1 MGPLTAS
8 LLTFLHKVTGSV
20 LVLFGMVLFP
30 MPIPVGLIMIALGL
44 LLLAPYFKPV
54 QMLVRRLRRKS
65 ETVDRSLRKIKGKC
79 PPVIRTAIEKT
90 AP

>member
-20 LVLFGMVLFP
+20 LVVFGLVLFP
-30 MPIPVGLIMIALGL
+30 MPIPVGLVMIAVGL

-54 QMLVRRLRRKS
+54 QNVVRTLRRKS
-65 ETVDRSLRKIKGKC
+65 PHVDKALLKFKRRC

>member
-8 LLTFLHKVTGSV
+8 LLTLLHKITGSV
-20 LVLFGMVLFP
+20 LVVFGVVLFP
-30 MPIPVGLIMIALGL
+30 MPIPVGLIMIAFGL

-54 QMLVRRLRRKS
+54 QNVVRHLRRKS
-65 ETVDRSLRKIKGKC
+65 EVVDRNLRKIKRRC

>member
-8 LLTFLHKVTGSV
+8 LLTFVHKLTGSV
-20 LVLFGMVLFP
+20 LVVFGLVLFP
-30 MPIPVGLIMIALGL
+30 LPIPVGLLMIAFGL
-44 LLLAPYFKPV
+44 LLLAPYFKPI
-54 QMLVRRLRRKS
+54 QNAVRALRRRS
-65 ETVDRSLRKIKGKC
+65 PAVDNGLRKVKRRC

>member
-8 LLTFLHKVTGSV
+8 LLTFLHKVIGST
-20 LVLFGMVLFP
+20 LVLFGLVLSVT
-30 MPIPVGLIMIALGL
+30 PIPVGLVMVAVGL
-44 LLLAPYFKPV
+44 LLLAPYFKPI
-54 QMLVRRLRRKS
+54 QSLVRRLRRRS
-65 ETVDRSLRKIKGKC
+65 DTVDRSLRKIKRRC